1 MAATSKILGWLLTV
15 GVMAI
20 SIAVNGGVAFV
31 AYGPVLAGFMCL
43 FTAVLDGVRVILA
56 QQFARHK
63 IIGGALYAVAM
74 AIAWGLFHFSYV
86 FAVEAQ
92 SKPDAAT
99 AKIKGEIE
107 TVEKLVVPGRRT
119 PEAIK
124 ASSYCVKYPDKNN
137 CSGVV
142 YSNKEKKERLAE
154 LDAELGRAEE
164 SIRNESKLNALR
176 SDLKTAQKNA
186 LERSEHLF
194 ALNVP
199 ALQSALTFLPFII
212 SAVVELGIIAGAWA
226 LMSHA
231 PKPPRALQSAPWAIR
246 RNAPEHY
253 IRPLAEAEF
262 AEWLHASWL
271 SKRGADGWAWY
282 TQRTMAAE
290 AGVSGSGRVNTLL
303 QIMEADGRIEK
314 RTSPGR
320 GKGTAIRFR
329 AKLSVVR

>member
-1 MAATSKILGWLLTV
+1 MAATSKILGWLLTI

-63 IIGGALYAVAM
+63 IIGGALYVVAM

-92 SKPDAAT
+92 NKPDAAT
-99 AKIKGEIE
+99 AKIKKEIE

-124 ASSYCVKYPDKNN
+124 ASNFCVRYPDKNN

-142 YSNKEKKERLAE
+142 YGTKEKKERLAE
-154 LDAELGRAEE
+154 LEAELARAEE

-176 SDLKTAQKNA
+176 NDLTLAQKNA

-231 PKPPRALQSAPWAIR
+231 PKVPRALQSVPRAFR
-246 RNAPEHY
+246 PEH
-253 IRPLAEAEF
+253 LEHSQSKTDF
-262 AEWLHASWL
+262 ASWL
-271 SKRGADGWAWY
+271 HTAWLADKGADGWAWY
-282 TQRTMAAE
+282 VQREMAARS
-290 AGVSGSGRVNTLL
+290 GLSGSGRVCTLL
-303 QIMEADGRIEK
+303 QILEAQGAIEL
-314 RTSPGR
+314 RTRAGR
-320 GKGTAIRFR
+320 GARTGVRFKSQLR
-329 AKLSVVR
+329 VVPRT